1 MLARIRR
8 APGWVVL
15 GALVVVAAA
24 LRAWAGHGVPTPW
37 ITPDETIYGLLG
49 QGLYRDG
56 QLKILGGPT
65 PYYSAI
71 VPAFV
76 GAPLALGDLGLG
88 YSLLKALQA
97 LVMSLAAVPVYL
109 WGRSLMARG
118 WALAAAALTLAL
130 PGLAYSGLVM
140 TEVVFYPV
148 FVLAAWTA
156 AAALATPTPRRQLLF
171 VGALCLALATRLQ
184 AVVLVPV
191 FLTALGLEAALARSR
206 PPLRRYLPAL
216 GGIAALGA
224 VWAAWRL
231 AERGSLLAGYRDA
244 GGSYAAGPAARFV
257 GYHAGDLALLTGV
270 FPACALLVLLWC
282 ALRGGEADPRARAF
296 FAVAVSAAVWLVLE
310 VGVFASRELGLLA
323 ERNLI
328 ATAPLLFLAFALW
341 LDRGGPGGRSV
352 RSVAAAVVAV
362 AVILL
367 PLGKLV
373 VPDALPHAFTLIPL
387 SHLRDVTSAGTM
399 RLLVALAVAAAAAL
413 FALVPRRALAVL
425 PALLLVALVAGSVSA
440 GREVTAQA
448 RDQQLRLLGPERR
461 WVDSAA
467 NGPVAY
473 LYDGQ
478 AYWNAVWENVFWN
491 RRIEWVYDLPGTAVP
506 GPLPQQ
512 PVEVEPNGELR
523 PGGAASPARYAV
535 APLQYAFRGEQV
547 AEARQVGTDRQGLGL
562 WRLEQPLR
570 LSTITS
576 GLFENGDV
584 DREATLTAY
593 GCDAGTFDAVLLV
606 KEPQTVSVF
615 LNGRLVEQQEFA
627 TPTTWHP
634 AVPVPPGSVD
644 RACKLRV
651 VPGALLGTTRF
662 AFDR

>member
-1 MLARIRR
+1 M
-8 APGWVVL
+8 PGWIVL
-15 GALVVVAAA
+15 GALVLVAAA
-24 LRAWAGHGVPTPW
+24 LRAWASRGVPTPW
-37 ITPDETIYGLLG
+37 IMPDEPIYGLLG

-56 QLKILGGPT
+56 NLTILGGPT

-71 VPAFV
+71 VPAVV
-76 GAPLALGDLGLG
+76 GAPLSLGDLALG

-97 LVMSLAAVPVYL
+97 VLMSLAAVPVYL
-109 WGRSLMARG
+109 WGRSLMSRQ
-118 WALAAAALTLAL
+118 WALVAAALTLAL

-148 FVLAAWTA
+148 FVLAMWA
-156 AAALATPTPRRQLLF
+156 AAGALAVPTPARQALF
-171 VGALCLALATRLQ
+171 VGVLCLALATRLQ

-191 FLTALGLEAALARSR
+191 FLTALGLEAALGRSR
-206 PPLRRYLPAL
+206 PLLRRHLPAL
-216 GGIAALGA
+216 VGIVLLGA
-224 VWAAWRL
+224 LWAAWRL
-231 AERGSLLAGYRDA
+231 AESGSLLAGYRDA

-270 FPACALLVLLWC
+270 FPSCALLVLLWS
-282 ALRGGEADPRARAF
+282 AVRDREADPRVRAYL
-296 FAVAVSAAVWLVLE
+296 AVAVAGAVWLVLE

-328 ATAPLLFLAFALW
+328 AAAPLLFLGFALW
-341 LDRGGPGGRSV
+341 LDRGGPGGRLV
-352 RSVAAAVVAV
+352 RGVAAAIVAAAVV
-362 AVILL
+362 LL

-387 SHLRDVTSAGTM
+387 SHLRAVTSAGTM
-399 RLLVALAVAAAAAL
+399 RLVVAFAVVAAAAL

-425 PALLLVALVAGSVSA
+425 PALLLVALAAGSVSA

-448 RDQQLRLLGPERR
+448 RDQQQRLLGSERR
-461 WVDSAA
+461 WVDAA
-467 NGPVAY
+467 ADGPVAY
-473 LYDGQ
+473 VYDGQ
-478 AYWNAVWENVFWN
+478 AYWNAVWENAFWN

-506 GPLPQQ
+506 GPLPQALL
-512 PVEVEPNGELR
+512 EVAPDGELR

-535 APLQYAFRGEQV
+535 APLQYAFRGERIADAPQF
-547 AEARQVGTDRQGLGL
+547 GTDRQGLGL

-570 LSTITS
+570 LSTVTS

-606 KEPQTVSVF
+606 KEPQTVRVF
-615 LNGRLVEQQEFA
+615 LDGRLVARQAFE

-634 AVPVPPGSVD
+634 SVPVVAGSAD
-644 RACKLRV
+644 RVCKLRV